1 VGRKARRMQERQRR
15 QGSEEHS
22 KRLLLLDRKGNETE
36 LREAR
41 ETRGLLPVQTFV
53 MTFLKLLPSLVKGL
67 RERTEVIFLNK
78 ISTEMIYVFRTAS

>member
-1 VGRKARRMQERQRR
+1 MPERQRR

-22 KRLLLLDRKGNETE
+22 KRLLFLDSKGDEAE

-53 MTFLKLLPSLVKGL
+53 MTFLKLLSSLVKGS
-67 RERTEVIFLNK
+67 REGPEVIFLNK
-78 ISTEMIYVFRTAS
+78 VAAEMIYVFRTAS